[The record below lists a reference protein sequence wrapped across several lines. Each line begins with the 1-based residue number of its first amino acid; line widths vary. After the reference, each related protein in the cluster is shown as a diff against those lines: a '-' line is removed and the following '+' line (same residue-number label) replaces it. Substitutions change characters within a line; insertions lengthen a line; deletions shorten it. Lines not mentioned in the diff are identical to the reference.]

1 MTRMANVFS
10 ENNEAFDERLHG
22 RPSFGVGGLLAAL
35 ALAALIALLLL
46 PPHDLL
52 DKTDRAAFAVCHRIP
67 ERTYTVAGRALP
79 LCARCT
85 GSYLAALTALGILG
99 ARGRL
104 RAGLL
109 PRRPYLL
116 VFGLFVAVW
125 AMDGLNSYLTLFPG
139 APYLYEP
146 QNRLRLVTGVLQG
159 LALAAVLLPMVNR
172 SLGSRT
178 ENLSSVGSPADLLWL
193 LAGGALL
200 VWLVSMDHPAL
211 LYPLALTSGLAIVG
225 FAALL
230 NLLMFESLF
239 GHKRYALTR
248 FATITVCIAL
258 AVGELAAVGL
268 ARAAFESRF
277 GWPF

>member
-1 MTRMANVFS
+1 MTHMANMCR
-10 ENNEAFDERLHG
+10 ENGEALDERLHD
-22 RPSFGVGGLLAAL
+22 RLFFGASGLLAAL
-35 ALAALIALLLL
+35 ALAAMIVLLLL

-52 DKTDRAAFAVCHRIP
+52 DKADRAAFAVCHRIP
-67 ERTYTVAGRALP
+67 ERTLTVAGRPLP
-79 LCARCT
+79 LCARCS
-85 GSYLAALTALGILG
+85 GSYLAALIALGILG

-146 QNRLRLVTGVLQG
+146 QNRLRLVTGALQG

-172 SLGSRT
+172 SLGSGT

-200 VWLVSMDHPAL
+200 VWLVSMDRPAL
-211 LYPLALTSGLAIVG
+211 LYPLAIASGLAIVG

-239 GHKRYALTR
+239 GHTRHVLTR
-248 FATITVCIAL
+248 FATVTMCIAL
-258 AVGELAAVGL
+258 AMGELAAVGL
-268 ARAAFESRF
+268 ARTALESGF
-277 GWPF
+277 GWPS